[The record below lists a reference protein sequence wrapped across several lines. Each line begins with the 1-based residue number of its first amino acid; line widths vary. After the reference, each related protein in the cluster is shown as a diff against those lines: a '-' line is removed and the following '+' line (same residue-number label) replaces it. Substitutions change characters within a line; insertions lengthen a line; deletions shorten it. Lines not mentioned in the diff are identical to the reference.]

1 MAWKIISGLSL
12 ILGIVFLV
20 WLAFDSSWPI
30 YAAAF
35 CFFVAIL
42 TFLVSIFARRGST
55 VWQGRGKG

>member
-1 MAWKIISGLSL
+1 LAWKIISGLSL